1 VLVEE
6 SATVMTDTA
15 PSTVL
20 VYVGLDRVG
29 DGLLKLPF
37 ARGLREAYAG
47 ARITWVAGK
56 ETSVYAG
63 VMAPLVAGLLD
74 EVIEYAGIGLHP
86 SELLGRPLGGRR
98 FDLVIDTQR
107 IFWASLS
114 LWRVP
119 HKTFISPAARF
130 LLSSKKPPP
139 GYRFPK
145 SMQRQMLDLLEIAAG
160 RPFPSPDRLDLDL
173 DAGLHAD
180 AARLLPDGPVYVGLA
195 PGSGG
200 PPKCWPLERFIAL
213 ARAQVERG
221 RAPVFILGPQEVA
234 WTAGL
239 RDAVPQALFP
249 LQGDGVEAAHGFS
262 PLFTIALVKRLAMAV
277 SNDSGVNHML
287 AIAGLPLVSLYGVTT
302 PAKFP
307 PMGADIAF
315 LHAGDFGGREMSFIP
330 VGAVIDAADAVL
342 GRGRA

>member
-1 VLVEE
+1 M
-6 SATVMTDTA
+6 ADKA
-15 PSTVL
+15 PSSIL

-37 ARGLREAYAG
+37 VRGLREAYGG
-47 ARITWVAGK
+47 ARIIWVAGK

-74 EVIEYAGIGLHP
+74 EVIEHAGIGLHP
-86 SELLGRPLGGRR
+86 NEFLRRPLGGRP

-119 HKTFISPAARF
+119 HKAFISPAARF
-130 LLSSKKPPP
+130 ALSSRKPPP

-145 SMQRQMLDLLEIAAG
+145 DMQRQMLDLLEITAG
-160 RPFPSPDRLDLDL
+160 RPFPSPTRLDLNL
-173 DAGLHAD
+173 DAGLYAD
-180 AARLLPDGPVYVGLA
+180 AARLLPDGPIYVGLA

-200 PPKCWPLERFIAL
+200 PPKCWPLDNFIAL
-213 ARAQVERG
+213 ARMQVAHG
-221 RAPVFILGPQEVA
+221 RVPVFILGPHEIA
-234 WTAGL
+234 WAPGL
-239 RDAVPQALFP
+239 RDAVPEALFP
-249 LQGDGVEAAHGFS
+249 LQADGVEATHGFS
-262 PLFTIALVKRLAMAV
+262 PLFTIALAKRLALAV

-287 AIAGLPLVSLYGVTT
+287 AIAGSPLVSLYGVTT

-307 PMGADIAF
+307 PMGENIAF
-315 LHAGDFGGREMSFIP
+315 LHACDFGGREMKFIP
-330 VGAVIDAADAVL
+330 VDAVIAAADAGL
-342 GRGRA
+342 GEGGRSQER

>member
-1 VLVEE
+1 MI
-6 SATVMTDTA
+6 AQTPPTTVM
-15 PSTVL
+15 

-37 ARGLREAYAG
+37 ARGLREAFAD

-74 EVIEYAGIGLHP
+74 EVIEHAGIGLHP

-130 LLSSKKPPP
+130 LLSSRKPPP

-160 RPFPSPDRLDLDL
+160 RPFASPARLDLDL

-200 PPKCWPLERFIAL
+200 PPKCWPLENFIAL
-213 ARAQVERG
+213 AGAQVARG
-221 RAPVFILGPQEVA
+221 RAPVFLLGPQEVE

-239 RDAVPQALFP
+239 REAVPRALFP
-249 LQGDGVEAAHGFS
+249 LQADGVEAVHGFS
-262 PLFTIALVKRLAMAV
+262 PLFTMALAKRLALAV

-287 AIAGLPLVSLYGVTT
+287 AIAGAPLVSLYGVTT
-302 PAKFP
+302 PRKFP
-307 PMGADIAF
+307 PMGEDISF
-315 LHAGDFGGREMSFIP
+315 LHAGDFGGREMKYIP
-330 VGAVIDAADAVL
+330 VDAVIDAADAVL
-342 GRGRA
+342 GRGGA